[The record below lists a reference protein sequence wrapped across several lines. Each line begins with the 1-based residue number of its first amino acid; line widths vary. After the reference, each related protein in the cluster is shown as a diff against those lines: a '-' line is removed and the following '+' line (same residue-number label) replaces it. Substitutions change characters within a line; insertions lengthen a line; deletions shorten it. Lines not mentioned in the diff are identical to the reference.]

1 MSKEVIDA
9 MVNMKEKE
17 AIDIA
22 RNLLENGE
30 DALNLLG
37 ASKEAMQIVGS
48 RFEKQEYFLPELIMA
63 EEMLKQISELV
74 KPKLKSTTET
84 ERLGKVLIGTVE
96 GDIHDIGKDIVVFM
110 LDVNGFEVLDLG
122 IDVSPQTFV
131 DTMKEFQP
139 SVVGLSG
146 FLTLAFDSMK
156 STVDSISENGLR
168 DSLKIMI
175 GGGQIDEE
183 VTKYVGANA
192 YGSDAMEA
200 VKLAKQWI
208 TSK

>member
-1 MSKEVIDA
+1 
-9 MVNMKEKE
+9 
-17 AIDIA
+17 
-22 RNLLENGE
+22 
-30 DALNLLG
+30 
-37 ASKEAMQIVGS
+37 
-48 RFEKQEYFLPELIMA
+48 
-63 EEMLKQISELV
+63 
-74 KPKLKSTTET
+74 
-84 ERLGKVLIGTVE
+84 
-96 GDIHDIGKDIVVFM
+96 
-110 LDVNGFEVLDLG
+110 
-122 IDVSPQTFV
+122 
-131 DTMKEFQP
+131 MKEFQP

-192 YGSDAMEA
+192 YGSNAMEA